1 MKKSVKTM
9 ALILSG
15 ILLAGLI
22 TGCANTAK
30 KANEPTL
37 SQTEAENNQSSVSAQ
52 SNKPD
57 SIRWM
62 VHDGLL
68 EEEGTQQWV
77 QEFEKKTGIS
87 MTLDRVANN
96 EYSQIL
102 ELAFASNTVPDVF
115 DLTTDKVAVYAKQ
128 NAVADIT
135 ELVEKSGFYENVD
148 PVIWDSI
155 RLNGKIYG
163 VPAEKPTP
171 TVTYVR
177 KDWLDRLGLEVPETY
192 EEFVE
197 MLRRFKEDIPECTV
211 PMTGISTELA
221 KFFPEFCQGAN
232 PNFIKK
238 DGKWVDGMKQPNMKT
253 ALSNLREAYEE
264 GLLDSEMITNTTAN
278 CRDQWYAGSA
288 GVFNYQGGRWG
299 QQLEERVKMN
309 VPEAEVIAIPPI
321 EGAEYQY
328 MGMKLYCISS
338 KLSDEE
344 ISAVFDS
351 FISYMHDG
359 EDGQVLFQSGVEGV
373 HWEQDGDYVKPLPNL
388 SNPKE
393 DLKKCWIDPRRP
405 ISPLKLTDKKNL
417 ENEMVDSSLEIGDS
431 YCVQNNIYPFSESY
445 TKINGEL
452 TMLKQEII
460 AKVILG
466 DMTVEEGMMEYEK
479 NSERLNVAKV
489 VDEMNAGQ

>member
-15 ILLAGLI
+15 ILLMGLI
-22 TGCANTAK
+22 TGCADKEK
-30 KANEPTL
+30 KANDPTI
-37 SQTEAENNQSSVSAQ
+37 SQTEAVNNQSSVSAQ
-52 SNKPD
+52 NNKPD

-135 ELVEKSGFYENVD
+135 ELVEKSVFYENVD
-148 PVIWDSI
+148 SVIWDSI

-177 KDWLDRLGLEVPETY
+177 KDWLDRLGLDVPETY

-238 DGKWVDGMKQPNMKT
+238 DGKWVDGMKQPNMKD

-264 GLLDSEMITNTTAN
+264 GLLDSEMVTNTTAN
-278 CRDQWYAGSA
+278 CRDQWYAGSV

-321 EGAEYQY
+321 GGAEYQY

-344 ISAVFDS
+344 VSAVFDS

-405 ISPLKLTDKKNL
+405 ISPLKLTDKKNI

-431 YCVQNNIYPFSESY
+431 YCVQNSIYPFSESY

-489 VDEMNAGQ
+489 EDEMNAGQ

>member
-1 MKKSVKTM
+1 MKKNRIMVWVSV
-9 ALILSG
+9 LLSAV
-15 ILLAGLI
+15 LLAGCGSSGKN
-22 TGCANTAK
+22 TGETKN
-30 KANEPTL
+30 KANEK
-37 SQTEAENNQSSVSAQ
+37 TESSRQDEMAEVK
-52 SNKPD
+52 KPE

-68 EEEGTQQWV
+68 EEEGTTQWV
-77 QEFEKKTGIS
+77 EEFEKKTGIE

-115 DLTTDKVAVYAKQ
+115 DLSTDKVAVYAKQ

-135 ELVEKSGFYENVD
+135 ELVEKSDFYDKTD
-148 PVIWDSI
+148 PAIWDSI
-155 RLNGKIYG
+155 RLNGRIYG

-171 TVTYVR
+171 SVTYVR
-177 KDWLDRLGLEVPETY
+177 KDWLDRLEMEVPDTY

-197 MLRRFKEDIPECTV
+197 MLRRFKNEIPECTV

-232 PNFIKK
+232 PNFVKK
-238 DGKWVDGMKQPNMKT
+238 DGKWVDGMGEPNMEA
-253 ALSNLREAYEE
+253 ALTNLREVYAE
-264 GLLDSEMITNTTAN
+264 GLLDSEVITNTTAN
-278 CRDQWYAGSA
+278 CRDQWYVGSV

-338 KLSDEE
+338 KLSPEE
-344 ISAVFDS
+344 IEAVFNY
-351 FISYMHDG
+351 FIAYMHDG
-359 EDGQVLFQSGVEGV
+359 QEGQILFQSGVEGV
-373 HWEQDGDYVKPLPNL
+373 HWEQDGEYVKPLPNL

-405 ISPLKLTDKKNL
+405 ISPLALADKKNP
-417 ENEMVDSSLEIGDS
+417 ENDMIDSSLKIGDT
-431 YCVQNNIYPFSESY
+431 YCRQNPLYPVSETY
-445 TKINGEL
+445 TKVSAEL
-452 TMLKQEII
+452 TMLKQEIV
-460 AKVILG
+460 AKVMLG
-466 DMTVEEGMMEYEK
+466 ELTVEEGLQKYKED
-479 NSERLNVAKV
+479 SARLNVEKV
-489 VDEMNAGQ
+489 EEEMNAG